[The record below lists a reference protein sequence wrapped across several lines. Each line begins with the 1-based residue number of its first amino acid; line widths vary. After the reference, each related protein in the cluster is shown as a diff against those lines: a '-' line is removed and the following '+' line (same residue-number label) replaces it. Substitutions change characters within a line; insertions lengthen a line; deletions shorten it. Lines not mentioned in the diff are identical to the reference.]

1 MQWNKVDISFFL
13 CSAAHSSLKAPL
25 YWQCIHYLWWLIR
38 RSSWDC
44 ATKSKGHKVSKYLV
58 IALVTKPSILRFV
71 GYSTDTSFKKTWQIH
86 ISRMVAACYFW
97 LMKRHYLFLIYFFMR
112 NMFQNYRGLEGGQC
126 FVFASFLFWKPI
138 SQMYS
143 HHSPECVMHLEIV
156 FLFFFLFFL
165 ILIIIF
171 VQRLELNVCSFHL
184 ESLVSMP
191 HENTRGQHTEG
202 HAVVKTH
209 YVLRHQ

>member
-1 MQWNKVDISFFL
+1 MYLPRSYFESQLAK
-13 CSAAHSSLKAPL
+13 
-25 YWQCIHYLWWLIR
+25 CIHTIPLN
-38 RSSWDC
+38 
-44 ATKSKGHKVSKYLV
+44 VSCIWK
-58 IALVTKPSILRFV
+58 
-71 GYSTDTSFKKTWQIH
+71 
-86 ISRMVAACYFW
+86 
-97 LMKRHYLFLIYFFMR
+97 LF
-112 NMFQNYRGLEGGQC
+112 
-126 FVFASFLFWKPI
+126 FVFFPF
-138 SQMYS
+138 
-143 HHSPECVMHLEIV
+143 
-156 FLFFFLFFL
+156 FFL